1 MRRWQRCG
9 RRAVTAGRGSRGG
22 SGPTSNILGIFS
34 WHPDLAKGW
43 FTFNNHLFHSTLSK
57 RDRELVT
64 VRIGWVRRGEY
75 EWAQHVRMA
84 KSAGLSDEEVDAI
97 MAGPDSPVWGP
108 RDAALLRAVDEI
120 AADRYVSDQTWKR
133 LAEDFDRQQL
143 MDLVF
148 TIGAYDLMAMAFNTF
163 GLELDPGLTGFPP
176 RTRTRT
182 RTRTRARTSPATSAP
197 AGRTPA
203 RPPRTGPAPR
213 SPHSV
218 HRGRGGVQRAMA
230 SNAPLSAQARGVIL
244 PFRAARWQHRGGH
257 GDETLGHGIT

>member
-1 MRRWQRCG
+1 MRRWQCCG
-9 RRAVTAGRGSRGG
+9 RRGVTVGPGSRGG
-22 SGPTSNILGIFS
+22 NGRPPISSASSPGTRTS
-34 WHPDLAKGW
+34 PRRW

-64 VRIGWVRRGEY
+64 VRIGWLRRGEY

-108 RDAALLRAVDEI
+108 RDAALLRSVDEI

-176 RTRTRT
+176 RTRTTDGLAHQPEERPHV
-182 RTRTRARTSPATSAP
+182 RHEQVRHLHRREVPAAGKLAP
-197 AGRTPA
+197 VHDVEEPLGV
-203 RPPRTGPAPR
+203 RP
-213 SPHSV
+213 
-218 HRGRGGVQRAMA
+218 Q
-230 SNAPLSAQARGVIL
+230 
-244 PFRAARWQHRGGH
+244 
-257 GDETLGHGIT
+257 